1 MSDFINEPL
10 CFFQLRVKRGESSLG
25 LKPNNLARHRVDL
38 QTSSCRLL
46 NPTILWVRHTS
57 LTCIHVWTWIL
68 FFEMKMML
76 WGVLM
81 VFLHR
86 SRVCGSHIR
95 VFLQSLLHL
104 LPEGEHGQGAPLQQP
119 QALWKPAGTL
129 TCTHTHRSMTH
140 TALQVG
146 NTSYSFVC
154 WQKYYQKHKQRPPK
168 PSATPSDWSEPST
181 EMKHSSQL
189 LAVSR
194 CKNVCLAKTSETLFN
209 RFAVWFFEIVSHIVF
224 MLTHT
229 VYTDTHIHKT
239 KTYKDL
245 SFCYSTE

>member
-1 MSDFINEPL
+1 MGVTTAACMILLTCPCVFFSAESKERRELAGPEAKQSRSASPCEPADFILPP
-10 CFFQLRVKRGESSLG
+10 F
-25 LKPNNLARHRVDL
+25 KPNNPLGETHV
-38 QTSSCRLL
+38 TNIHPRLNL
-46 NPTILWVRHTS
+46 NFVFVFL
-57 LTCIHVWTWIL
+57 L
-68 FFEMKMML
+68 FEMKMML

-129 TCTHTHRSMTH
+129 TRTHRSMTH

-168 PSATPSDWSEPST
+168 PSATSSDWSEPST

-189 LAVSR
+189 LAVRR
-194 CKNVCLAKTSETLFN
+194 CKNVCLVKTSETLFN
-209 RFAVWFFEIVSHIVF
+209 RFADWFFENVSHIVI

-229 VYTDTHIHKT
+229 VYTHTQNKNI
-239 KTYKDL
+239 
-245 SFCYSTE
+245 